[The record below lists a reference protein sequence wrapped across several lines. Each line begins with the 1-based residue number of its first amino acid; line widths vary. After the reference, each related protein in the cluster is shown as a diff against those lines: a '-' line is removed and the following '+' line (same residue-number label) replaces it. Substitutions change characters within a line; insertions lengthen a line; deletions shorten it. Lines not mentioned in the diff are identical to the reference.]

1 MTEACAGTASMSAGR
16 FFREPPSKHGVSSA
30 SARRRN
36 QRRWR
41 VAVKAD
47 VRDLSLRS

>member
-1 MTEACAGTASMSAGR
+1 MTEACAGTTSMSAGR
-16 FFREPPSKHGVSSA
+16 FFGKSPSEHGVSSA

-36 QRRWR
+36 QKRWK

-47 VRDLSLRS
+47 VRDFCLRS